1 MSVDTVEKRY
11 IISDAAKIIDVESH
25 VLRYW
30 EEELEIEIPRN
41 EMQHRYYTDYYIEL
55 FKKVKELKENGF
67 QLKAIKMLLP
77 DLMSDKPD
85 SNVDELIRKVG
96 ETTLSEKEEKTDEIS
111 QVGEIESQKTSDFG
125 NKMEQFQMIISEAV
139 SSALKDSTTSR
150 GRDVSDMVSDHVIKE
165 MDYMLQLKEQREE
178 ERFRKLDATIRSCQ
192 VNNKSKKKRGL
203 IGKFKK

>member
-139 SSALKDSTTSR
+139 SSALKENTTSL

-178 ERFRKLDATIRSCQ
+178 ERFRKLDARKRSCK
-192 VNNKSKKKRGL
+192 VNNKSKKKRGW

>member
-111 QVGEIESQKTSDFG
+111 QVGEIESQKTSDCCRF
-125 NKMEQFQMIISEAV
+125 
-139 SSALKDSTTSR
+139 SSLK
-150 GRDVSDMVSDHVIKE
+150 
-165 MDYMLQLKEQREE
+165 
-178 ERFRKLDATIRSCQ
+178 
-192 VNNKSKKKRGL
+192 
-203 IGKFKK
+203 